1 MATKLD
7 NTLTK
12 QDMLNKSYQILNSD
26 DLYKIFLDTTITG
39 RYLYNNT
46 WYIYKVNSFAD
57 GTIEGQNDV
66 GSYNEGRWKINSD
79 GSMSVEWDGYWED
92 WTGFAYE
99 VNKEIMF
106 FDATTGAWRTT
117 YTLIEAGQQSTDI

>member
-1 MATKLD
+1 
-7 NTLTK
+7 
-12 QDMLNKSYQILNSD
+12 MLNKSYQILNSD